1 MQPSP
6 DAASEGACRR
16 HILTRMDIL
25 SLMRER
31 SGDYDCPKCG
41 LSLKGCGLEMVRDD
55 DPQYTVQVT
64 CAACHIRFIVV
75 LQVRD
80 RLRGVEP
87 APEEEVAPGP
97 PPAPP
102 IGADEMLDLH
112 ELLRDHNGSLLDLLR
127 PARAHS

>member
-1 MQPSP
+1 
-6 DAASEGACRR
+6 
-16 HILTRMDIL
+16 MDIL

-41 LSLKGCGLEMVRDD
+41 LSLKGCELEMLRDD

-64 CAACHIRFIVV
+64 CAACHIKFIVV

-80 RLRGVEP
+80 RMRLDPEATAEAAVP
-87 APEEEVAPGP
+87 AGP

-102 IGADEMLDLH
+102 IGADELLDLH
-112 ELLRDHNGSLLDLLR
+112 ELLRDHNGSLLELFR
-127 PARAHS
+127 RQRAEA

>member
-1 MQPSP
+1 V
-6 DAASEGACRR
+6 
-16 HILTRMDIL
+16 DIL

-41 LSLKGCGLEMVRDD
+41 LSLKGCELEMLRND

-64 CAACHIRFIVV
+64 CAACHIKFIVV

-80 RLRGVEP
+80 RLRHGLDHDDHLEEAAVP
-87 APEEEVAPGP
+87 AGP

-112 ELLRDHNGSLLDLLR
+112 EMLRDHSGSLLDLFR
-127 PARAHS
+127 PERAKA

>member
-1 MQPSP
+1 V
-6 DAASEGACRR
+6 
-16 HILTRMDIL
+16 DIL

-41 LSLKGCGLEMVRDD
+41 LSLRGCELEMLRDD

-64 CAACHIRFIVV
+64 CATCHIRFIVV

-80 RLRGVEP
+80 RLHPDADEATP
-87 APEEEVAPGP
+87 APVGP

-102 IGADEMLDLH
+102 IGADELLDLH
-112 ELLRDHNGSLLDLLR
+112 ELLRDHNGSLLDLFR
-127 PARAHS
+127 RERAEA

>member
-1 MQPSP
+1 
-6 DAASEGACRR
+6 
-16 HILTRMDIL
+16 MDIL

-41 LSLKGCGLEMVRDD
+41 LSLNGCELEMLRDD
-55 DPQYTVQVT
+55 APQYTVQVT

-80 RLRGVEP
+80 RLRPDAAEDAAVP
-87 APEEEVAPGP
+87 AGP

-102 IGADEMLDLH
+102 IGADELLDLH
-112 ELLRDHNGSLLDLLR
+112 ELLRDHEGSILDLFR
-127 PARAHS
+127 RERAEA

>member
-1 MQPSP
+1 
-6 DAASEGACRR
+6 
-16 HILTRMDIL
+16 MDIL

-41 LSLKGCGLEMVRDD
+41 LSLKGCELEMLRDD

-80 RLRGVEP
+80 RMRPEADDDVAVP
-87 APEEEVAPGP
+87 AGP

-102 IGADEMLDLH
+102 IGADELLDLH
-112 ELLRDHNGSLLDLLR
+112 EMLRDHEGSLLDLFR
-127 PARAHS
+127 RERAEA

>member
-1 MQPSP
+1 
-6 DAASEGACRR
+6 
-16 HILTRMDIL
+16 MDIL

-41 LSLKGCGLEMVRDD
+41 LSLKGCELEMLRDD

-80 RLRGVEP
+80 RLHREP
-87 APEEEVAPGP
+87 EDDVVVPAGP

-112 ELLRDHNGSLLDLLR
+112 ELLRDHNGSLLDLFR
-127 PARAHS
+127 RERAQA